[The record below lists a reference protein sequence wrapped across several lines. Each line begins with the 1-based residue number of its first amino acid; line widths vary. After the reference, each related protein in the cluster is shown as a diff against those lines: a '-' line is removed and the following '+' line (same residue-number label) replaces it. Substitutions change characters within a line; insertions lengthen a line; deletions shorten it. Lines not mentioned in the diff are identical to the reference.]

1 MQNGPDPRPGASRA
15 VYRDDYGIP
24 HLWGETVDDLAYV
37 QGWQA
42 AYDLAWQLE
51 YGRLRGEG
59 RTAELLG
66 PTAVEWDVFARRA
79 LIVDTARRAFD
90 RLDGR
95 TRSWCTAYVEGV
107 NDALPLGAAG
117 SAEFAAL
124 DAAPRRWQA
133 WTPLAV
139 FAGIHVLFGTG
150 QYKLWRAHV
159 ASTIGPELMDLLGM
173 EGTADDG
180 GAGGSNAYA
189 VAGPRSPTGL
199 PIIAGDPHRTLEVP
213 NAYQQVRLAC
223 AEFDVVGLAFPGVPG
238 IAHFAHAGSVA
249 WATTN
254 AMADYQD
261 LYAEE
266 LGDEE
271 PGAEEFRDEQSAPD
285 RLRVRGPSGWEPPVA
300 VRGERIIVRDA
311 EPIDITAVE
320 TARGPIVLDLADG
333 RRYSLRTP
341 SRVELDLGFAALLP
355 LLHAKTVHDVTR
367 AMRDWVEPVNVL
379 VIGDAAGRLREQVMG
394 LVPDRTPANRVL
406 PARATDPGAVWTGR
420 YLHPAPIERD
430 LVANGNDRVSGAG
443 LGYDYASTDRV
454 ARIRRLVEA
463 GAAFGAG
470 QPPANQPANRPA
482 RDSAGSRWTPTS
494 RPPPPYVGCSP
505 TRRSP
510 TGCPRPGRRSAQDS
524 PPGTAGP
531 TRPATTPRS
540 SRRGVRH
547 SSAGC

>member
-1 MQNGPDPRPGASRA
+1 MRTPSPGA
-15 VYRDDYGIP
+15 
-24 HLWGETVDDLAYV
+24 
-37 QGWQA
+37 
-42 AYDLAWQLE
+42 
-51 YGRLRGEG
+51 
-59 RTAELLG
+59 
-66 PTAVEWDVFARRA
+66 
-79 LIVDTARRAFD
+79 
-90 RLDGR
+90 
-95 TRSWCTAYVEGV
+95 
-107 NDALPLGAAG
+107 
-117 SAEFAAL
+117 
-124 DAAPRRWQA
+124 
-133 WTPLAV
+133 
-139 FAGIHVLFGTG
+139 
-150 QYKLWRAHV
+150 
-159 ASTIGPELMDLLGM
+159 
-173 EGTADDG
+173 
-180 GAGGSNAYA
+180 
-189 VAGPRSPTGL
+189 RSPTAGS

-213 NAYQQVRLAC
+213 SAYQQVRLAC
-223 AEFDVVGLAFPGVPG
+223 PEFDVVGLAFPGVPG
-238 IAHFAHAGSVA
+238 IAHFGHAGAVA

-271 PGAEEFRDEQSAPD
+271 PGAEEFRDEQSATD

-300 VRGERIIVRDA
+300 VRGERNIVRDA

-406 PARATDPGAVWTGR
+406 PARATDPAAVWTGR

-470 QPPANQPANRPA
+470 QAPGQPTGQPAGPGLGRVSLDTDQPA
-482 RDSAGSRWTPTS
+482 AATVRRLLADPALADRLSPAGETIRRRLSAWDGRADATS
-494 RPPPPYVGCSP
+494 HDAALFAAW
-505 TRRSP
+505 
-510 TGCPRPGRRSAQDS
+510 RSA
-524 PPGTAGP
+524 
-531 TRPATTPRS
+531 
-540 SRRGVRH
+540 
-547 SSAGC
+547 SSAGY